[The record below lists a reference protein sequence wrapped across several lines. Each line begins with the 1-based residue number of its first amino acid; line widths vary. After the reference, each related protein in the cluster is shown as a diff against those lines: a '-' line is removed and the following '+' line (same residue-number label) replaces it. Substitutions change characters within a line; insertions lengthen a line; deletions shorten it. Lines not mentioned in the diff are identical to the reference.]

1 MKGIRMKLWSW
12 LMLLVIAVL
21 VLLWLFQVV
30 FLEQFYHL
38 MHFRRIEL
46 QVESFAEGVRE
57 ESAVITA
64 LGNDALIGE
73 LEAFAAA
80 VNLNVEIYDEYG
92 NTLYQQAMITEHM
105 FRRSLGSIV
114 AEALSGET
122 IRTNIAHMR
131 FESEYRVFAMPL
143 VNQAGFIDGCIVV
156 TSPIE
161 PVKEATDII
170 MQQLIYI
177 TLILLALAS
186 AIALGLSKQF
196 SRPIEQISKAAKSIA
211 KGHFDVRLD
220 IKSNDEIGQLAQDV
234 NEMGQS
240 LGQID
245 RLRKELIG
253 NVSHELRTPLSIIR
267 GYAET
272 LRDVTGDHPEK
283 RNHQLEIIISESERL
298 AHLIEDVL
306 SVSQLESD
314 SVPLE
319 MTPFDVL
326 ETVKATVN
334 RFEVIKTIEIIAPEA
349 SYEALG
355 DRKRIEQVLYNL
367 IGNAISHTAMT
378 DAVSVHISRHNGF
391 IETSIMDKG
400 KGIPADQLKF
410 IWDRFHQVSNDAS
423 GKPKGSGLGLA
434 IVKAIM
440 EKHQMAY
447 GVSSKLG
454 EGTTFWFRLKEV

>member
-38 MHFRRIEL
+38 MHFRRIEV
-46 QVESFAEGVRE
+46 QVEDFAEGVSE

-92 NTLYQQAMITEHM
+92 NSLYQQAMITENM
-105 FRRSLGSIV
+105 FRRSLGAIV
-114 AEALSGET
+114 GQALSGET
-122 IRTNIAHMR
+122 VRTNIAHMR
-131 FESEYRVFAMPL
+131 FDSEYRVFAMPL
-143 VNQAGFIDGCIVV
+143 ISKTGFIDGCIVV

-161 PVKEATDII
+161 PVKETTDII

-196 SRPIEQISKAAKSIA
+196 SRPIEQISKAAKAIA
-211 KGHFDVRLD
+211 KGNFDVRLD
-220 IKSNDEIGQLAQDV
+220 IKTNDEIGQLAHDV

-245 RLRKELIG
+245 RLRRELIG

-272 LRDVTGDHPEK
+272 LRDVTGDQPEK
-283 RNHQLEIIISESERL
+283 REKQLGIIISESERL

-314 SVPLE
+314 STKLE
-319 MTPFDVL
+319 VAPFDL
-326 ETVKATVN
+326 IETVKATVS
-334 RFEVIKTIEIIAPEA
+334 RFEVIKAIEIIAPREKHQV
-349 SYEALG
+349 LG
-355 DRKRIEQVLYNL
+355 DQKRIEQVLYNL
-367 IGNAISHTAMT
+367 IGNAITHTDMN
-378 DAVSVHISRHNGF
+378 DSVSVQLKPVDGY
-391 IETSIMDKG
+391 IEVAVIDRG
-400 KGIPADQLKF
+400 NGIPEDQLGI
-410 IWDRFHQVSNDAS
+410 IWERFQQINDDTT

-440 EKHQMAY
+440 EKHQCAY
-447 GVSSKLG
+447 GVHSIVG
-454 EGTTFWFRLKEV
+454 EGSTFWFKLKEV

>member
-46 QVESFAEGVRE
+46 EVESFADGVRE

-64 LGNDALIGE
+64 LGNDALIGD

-92 NTLYQQAMITEHM
+92 NSLYQQALITEHM
-105 FRRSLGSIV
+105 FKRSLGSIV
-114 AEALSGET
+114 GQALSGET
-122 IRTNIAHMR
+122 VRTNIAHMR

-143 VNQAGFIDGCIVV
+143 ISKTGLIDGCIVV

-161 PVKEATDII
+161 PIKETTDII

-196 SRPIEQISKAAKSIA
+196 SRPIEEISKAAKAIA
-211 KGHFDVRLD
+211 KGHFDVRLN
-220 IKSNDEIGQLAQDV
+220 IKTNDEIGQLAHDV

-283 RNHQLEIIISESERL
+283 RELQLGIIISESERL

-314 SVPLE
+314 STRLDVV
-319 MTPFDVL
+319 PFDLL
-326 ETVKATVN
+326 ETVKAMVS
-334 RFEVIKTIEIIAPEA
+334 RFEVMKNIEILAPQKTFKV
-349 SYEALG
+349 LG
-355 DRKRIEQVLYNL
+355 DQKRIEQVLYNL
-367 IGNAISHTAMT
+367 IGNAISHTTMT
-378 DAVSVHISRHNGF
+378 ESVSIQIRSVDGYSEVAVI
-391 IETSIMDKG
+391 DQG
-400 KGIPADQLKF
+400 KGIPEDQLKV
-410 IWDRFHQVSNDAS
+410 IWDRFHQVNDDAS

-440 EKHQMAY
+440 EKHHCEY
-447 GVSSKLG
+447 GVRSQLG
-454 EGTTFWFRLKEV
+454 EGSTFWFRLKEV